1 MLIPINKDFERDF
14 KEDFFK
20 GFSFHEFIAVL
31 VSAASVILAAVF
43 FSQICGIS
51 LDMAALLGVPCA
63 IPATFIGFW
72 RSPTGLSVIAYMQA
86 KSRWKQTQHLIYQNM
101 EYSVAVS
108 EVEKKIIELTKEKEL
123 WEKEQQKQMKLK
135 RKEYRKNFK
144 KSR

>member
-1 MLIPINKDFERDF
+1 M
-14 KEDFFK
+14 
-20 GFSFHEFIAVL
+20 
-31 VSAASVILAAVF
+31 
-43 FSQICGIS
+43 
-51 LDMAALLGVPCA
+51 
-63 IPATFIGFW
+63 
-72 RSPTGLSVIAYMQA
+72 IAYMQA
-86 KSRWKQTQHLIYQNM
+86 KSRWKQTQHLTYQNM